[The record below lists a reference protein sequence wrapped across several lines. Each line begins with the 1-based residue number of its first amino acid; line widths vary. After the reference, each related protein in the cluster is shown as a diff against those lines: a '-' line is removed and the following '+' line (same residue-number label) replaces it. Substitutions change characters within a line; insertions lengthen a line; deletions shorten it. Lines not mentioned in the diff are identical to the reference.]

1 MFRTSSLLFQ
11 GLSFA
16 VFSICVWGGL
26 GGFWLLR
33 DIPGFPKFCVLS
45 TVVVI
50 LLGEW
55 LSLVLLCVGKK
66 DNTSGF
72 SALLIGIIGRTAVPL
87 LTFFFL
93 DFWLFQDKRAL
104 IVSILFAYFITAPFH
119 VALSLRLVNGR
130 GER

>member
-1 MFRTSSLLFQ
+1 M
-11 GLSFA
+11 
-16 VFSICVWGGL
+16 
-26 GGFWLLR
+26 R

-55 LSLVLLCVGKK
+55 LALVLLCVGKK

-130 GER
+130 GE